1 MMFDIFPFFCDI
13 KEECDFYL
21 STSQIITPL
30 EELQARNTTHTQQR
44 PTAKH
49 INLTKTLFIEA
60 VFVNYSEL

>member
-21 STSQIITPL
+21 STSQITPRRI
-30 EELQARNTTHTQQR
+30 ARNTTPTHNDQQ